1 MRLAVSDRLKK
12 IFDSDE
18 HELLKIT
25 PRSKAATPDDRLAG
39 SFLEIN
45 DFYAENGRIP
55 EVNTADINERRLGV
69 RLRAIML
76 DDAKIEALL
85 PIDHNGL
92 LKPEAPPESIDDI
105 FKDDDLGL
113 LDDPTGILTIRNVP
127 KDIKKAENIAR
138 AHKAKDFAKYEQ
150 GFKDIHAALKT
161 GEMVRGSISSE
172 YQILAGRYFVFSGV
186 VAYVEDRDDSF
197 KSNGKINARL
207 HVIYENGTE
216 NNILLRSFA
225 RTLYRTRESARILPV
240 DTNILLEWKEQED
253 ELVRSLSSGTEI
265 LQDDVSSGYIYVLS
279 SLSEDTRIQDILNL
293 YKIGFTTGS
302 VEDRIK
308 NAEKDPTYLMA
319 PIKVEATYK
328 CFNMNTQKFEHLL
341 HRFFNEVKLDLSI
354 DSGKGNHAPSEW
366 YVAPIDV
373 IDRAIQLLVS
383 GEIIHY
389 RYDSGLKDIVLVD

>member
-1 MRLAVSDRLKK
+1 MSDRLKK

-25 PRSKAATPDDRLAG
+25 PRSKAATPNDRLAS

-55 EVNTADINERRLGV
+55 EVNTADINERKLGV

-105 FKDDDLGL
+105 FKDDDFGL
-113 LDDPTGILTIRNVP
+113 LDDPSGILTIRNVP
-127 KDIKKAENIAR
+127 KDIKKSENIAR

-161 GEMVRGSISSE
+161 GEMVRDSINSE
-172 YQILAGRYFVFSGV
+172 YQIVPGRYFVFNGV
-186 VAYVEDRDDSF
+186 LAYVEDRDNAF
-197 KSNGKINARL
+197 KSNGKVNARL

-225 RTLYRTRESARILPV
+225 RTLYRAKEGARIVPA
-240 DTNILLEWKEQED
+240 NFQ
-253 ELVRSLSSGTEI
+253 SLSEWSDEAE
-265 LQDDVSSGYIYVLS
+265 DDETTGYIYVLS
-279 SLSEDTRIQDILNL
+279 SLSEETRVQDLLNL

-302 VEDRIK
+302 VENRIK

-319 PIKVEATYK
+319 PVKIEATYK
-328 CFNMNTQKFEHLL
+328 CLNMNTQKFEHLL
-341 HRFFNEVKLDLSI
+341 HRFFGEVKLDLSI
-354 DSGKGNHAPSEW
+354 DSGRSNHIPSEW

-373 IDRAIQLLVS
+373 IDRTIQLLVS

-389 RYDSGLKDIVLVD
+389 RYDSGLKDVVLVD

>member
-1 MRLAVSDRLKK
+1 MSDRLKK

-39 SFLEIN
+39 LFLEIN

-161 GEMVRGSISSE
+161 GEMVRDSINSE
-172 YQILAGRYFVFSGV
+172 YQIVPGRYFVFNGV
-186 VAYVEDRDDSF
+186 LAFVEDRDNAF
-197 KSNGKINARL
+197 KSNGKVNARL

-225 RTLYRTRESARILPV
+225 RTLYRAKEGARIVP
-240 DTNILLEWKEQED
+240 TNFQ
-253 ELVRSLSSGTEI
+253 SLSEWSDEAE
-265 LQDDVSSGYIYVLS
+265 DDETTGYIYVLS
-279 SLSEDTRIQDILNL
+279 SLSEETRVQDLLNL

-302 VEDRIK
+302 VENRIK

-319 PIKVEATYK
+319 PVKVEATYK
-328 CFNMNTQKFEHLL
+328 CLNMNAQKFEHLL
-341 HRFFNEVKLDLSI
+341 HRFFGEVKLDLSI
-354 DSGKGNHAPSEW
+354 DSGKGNHTPSEW

-389 RYDSGLKDIVLVD
+389 RYDSGLRDIVLIDK

>member
-1 MRLAVSDRLKK
+1 MRLVVSDRLKK

-18 HELLKIT
+18 HDLLKIT
-25 PRSKAATPDDRLAG
+25 PRSKAATSDDRLAS

-85 PIDHNGL
+85 PIDYNGL

-161 GEMVRGSISSE
+161 GEMVRDSINSE
-172 YQILAGRYFVFSGV
+172 YQIVPGRYFVFNGV
-186 VAYVEDRDDSF
+186 LAYVEDRDNAF
-197 KSNGKINARL
+197 KSNGKVNARL

-225 RTLYRTRESARILPV
+225 RTLYRAKEGARIVPA
-240 DTNILLEWKEQED
+240 NFQ
-253 ELVRSLSSGTEI
+253 SLSEWSDEAE
-265 LQDDVSSGYIYVLS
+265 DDETTGYIYVLS
-279 SLSEDTRIQDILNL
+279 SLSEETRVQDLLNL

-302 VEDRIK
+302 VENRIK

-319 PIKVEATYK
+319 PVKVEAKYK
-328 CFNMNTQKFEHLL
+328 CLNMNAQKLENLL
-341 HRFFNEVKLDLSI
+341 HRFFGEVKLDLAI
-354 DSGKGNHAPSEW
+354 NSGKNDHAPSEW

-373 IDRAIQLLVS
+373 IDRVIHLIVS
-383 GEIIHY
+383 GEIVHY
-389 RYDSGLKDIVLVD
+389 RYDTGLRDIVQAD